1 MKYIKGKN
9 KIIEA
14 SERAYELIYKEQ
26 GFRPYK
32 PKEVKEEVMPENEV
46 LEEGGTGETK
56 GDN

>member
-14 SERAYELIYKEQ
+14 SEKAYELIYKEQ
-26 GFRPYK
+26 GFRSYK
-32 PKEVKEEVMPENEV
+32 PKEVKPENEV
-46 LEEGGTGETK
+46 LEEGGTDETK